1 MPTDRSESFRTL
13 LVWALALF
21 ALTSIAGLGV
31 RPLAVPD
38 EARYGAIASEMVE
51 RQDWIALRLGGFHW
65 LEKPPLAIWG
75 IAASTSALGENAF
88 AIRLPSVIGML
99 LGALAAGWV
108 AARATRKPELLA
120 ATVAVQA
127 TMVGPLIFG
136 TVAITD
142 GAFAGTLALTMAAWF
157 GACTSR
163 GGARIGWLVA
173 AGAGAGLAF
182 LCKGFLAFAIPAA
195 VGATHMLWQRRWREL
210 LVLPWIP
217 IAVAGLVVTPW
228 AIAIHQREPR
238 FWQFFIEYVHLKRAL
253 RPDGIHHPE
262 PWWLYLAILP
272 LLGLCWTLLW
282 PKAVTSLRSA
292 GVATEGIRF
301 CVAWLVVPLAIL
313 SASSGKLPTYTLPLF
328 PPLSALIAIGL
339 IRAHEDGRIRL
350 GVPERAARGLLLLA
364 ALLALVF
371 ALTGTAWTLIPDLW
385 RESAS
390 ARWSIVAIAL
400 FAWTWIDRWS
410 WKAPNSA
417 RWLLRT
423 AAAPALMLASIPWL
437 FPNAIVRGTR
447 NPWPLLRMA
456 HEELSTAD
464 CVISTSPLAHAGIWD
479 TRRRDLLVTG
489 WPGEFDG
496 GMQPAEDLARMIPT
510 DQLAGTITK
519 RLAAAPGTRV
529 ALLAPSIDGT
539 IDAVKGLPAPT
550 QRIEDDGVTVLVWT
564 AP

>member
-1 MPTDRSESFRTL
+1 MPTDRIESSRAPL
-13 LVWALALF
+13 AWALALF
-21 ALTSIAGLGV
+21 VLTSIVGLGV

-75 IAASTSALGENAF
+75 IAASTSVLGENAF

-108 AARATRKPELLA
+108 AARATRRPELLA

-157 GACTSR
+157 GACTTR
-163 GGARIGWLVA
+163 GGARIAWLVA
-173 AGAGAGLAF
+173 AGVGAGLAF

-195 VGATHMLWQRRWREL
+195 VGATHLLWQRRWREL
-210 LVLPWIP
+210 LALPWIP
-217 IAVAGLVVTPW
+217 IVVAGLVVTPW
-228 AIAIHQREPR
+228 ALSIHAREPR

-282 PKAVTSLRSA
+282 PKAVASLRSA
-292 GVATEGIRF
+292 GAAADGIRF

-328 PPLSALIAIGL
+328 PPMSALIAIGL
-339 IRAHEDGRIRL
+339 VRAHETGRITV
-350 GVPERAARGLLLLA
+350 GIPERLARGLLLLVALA
-364 ALLALVF
+364 ALLLAF
-371 ALTGTAWTLIPDLW
+371 IGTRSTPIPELWTTA
-385 RESAS
+385 AS
-390 ARWSIVAIAL
+390 ARWIVVSVAL
-400 FAWTWIDRWS
+400 AVWAWIDRWS
-410 WKAPNSA
+410 WRAIDSTG
-417 RWLLRT
+417 WLLRT
-423 AAAPALMLASIPWL
+423 AAAPALMLACMPWL
-437 FPNAIVRGTR
+437 FPDAIVRGTR
-447 NPWPLLRMA
+447 NPWTLLRSADARLM
-456 HEELSTAD
+456 SAD
-464 CVISTSPLAHAGIWD
+464 CVISTSPLAHAAIWS
-479 TRRRDLLVTG
+479 TRRRDILVTG

-496 GMQPAEDLARMIPT
+496 GMQPDEDMARLIPT
-510 DQLAGTITK
+510 DALARTIEQ
-519 RLAAAPGTRV
+519 RLARAPGTSV

-539 IDAVKGLPAPT
+539 TEAVKGLPAPT
-550 QRIEDDGVTVLVWT
+550 ERIEHDGLTVLVWT

>member
-1 MPTDRSESFRTL
+1 
-13 LVWALALF
+13 VWALALF
-21 ALTSIAGLGV
+21 VLTSIAGLGV

-75 IAASTSALGENAF
+75 IAASTTMLGEIAF
-88 AIRLPSVIGML
+88 AIRLPSVLGML

-108 AARATRKPELLA
+108 AARSTRRPELLA
-120 ATVAVQA
+120 TTVAVHA
-127 TMVGPLIFG
+127 TMVGPIVFG

-142 GAFAGTLALTMAAWF
+142 GAFAGMVSLTMAAWF
-157 GACTSR
+157 GACSSR
-163 GGARIGWLVA
+163 GGARIGWLA
-173 AGAGAGLAF
+173 TAGAAAGLAF
-182 LCKGFLAFAIPAA
+182 LCKGFLALAIPAA
-195 VGATHMLWQRRWREL
+195 VGCTHLLWQRRVRDL

-217 IAVAGLVVTPW
+217 IVVAGLVVLPW
-228 AIAIHQREPR
+228 ALEIHRREPQ
-238 FWQFFIEYVHLKRAL
+238 FWRFFIEYVHLKRAL

-282 PKAVTSLRSA
+282 PKAAASLRAA
-292 GVATEGIRF
+292 GVATDGVRF

-339 IRAHEDGRIRL
+339 IRAHEEGRIRL

-371 ALTGTAWTLIPDLW
+371 ALTGTAWTPIPDLW

-400 FAWTWIDRWS
+400 FAWAWVDRWS

-423 AAAPALMLASIPWL
+423 AAARALMLASIPWS

-447 NPWPLLRMA
+447 NPGPLLRMA

-464 CVISTSPLAHAGIWD
+464 CVISTSPLAHATIWD

-496 GMQPAEDLARMIPT
+496 GMQPAEDLVRMIPT

-539 IDAVKGLPAPT
+539 IDAVKGLRAPDR
-550 QRIEDDGVTVLVWT
+550 RIEDDGVTVLVWT

>member
-1 MPTDRSESFRTL
+1 MLDSMSKSSRPL
-13 LVWALALF
+13 LAWALALF
-21 ALTSIAGLGV
+21 VLTSIAGLGV

-75 IAASTSALGENAF
+75 IAACTTALGENAF
-88 AIRLPSVIGML
+88 AIRLPSVLGML

-120 ATVAVQA
+120 ATIAVQA

-142 GAFAGTLALTMAAWF
+142 GAFAGMLSLTMAAWF
-157 GACTSR
+157 GACTTRGSR
-163 GGARIGWLVA
+163 RIGWLVT
-173 AGAGAGLAF
+173 AGVAAGLAF

-195 VGATHMLWQRRWREL
+195 VGAAHLLWQRRWREL

-217 IAVAGLVVTPW
+217 IVFAGLVVTPW

-272 LLGLCWTLLW
+272 PLGLFWSLLW
-282 PKAVTSLRSA
+282 PKAAVALRSA
-292 GVATEGIRF
+292 GAATDGIRF
-301 CVAWLVVPLAIL
+301 CIAWLVLPMVIL

-339 IRAHEDGRIRL
+339 MRAHEQGRITV
-350 GVPERAARGLLLLA
+350 GIPERVARGLLMLA
-364 ALLALVF
+364 ALA
-371 ALTGTAWTLIPDLW
+371 ALTLAVTGTKPTPIPELW
-385 RESAS
+385 NNAPA
-390 ARWSIVAIAL
+390 ARWIVVSVAL
-400 FAWTWIDRWS
+400 AAWAWVDRWS
-410 WKAPNSA
+410 WSA
-417 RWLLRT
+417 RDSAGWLLRT
-423 AAAPALMLASIPWL
+423 AAAPALALACVPWL
-437 FPNAIVRGTR
+437 FPDAIVRGTR
-447 NPWPLLRMA
+447 NPWALLSKA
-456 HEELSTAD
+456 HAQLASAD
-464 CVISTSPLAHAGIWD
+464 CVISTSPLAHAAIWS
-479 TRRRDLLVTG
+479 TRRRDIMVTG

-496 GMQPAEDLARMIPT
+496 GMQPDEDTARLIPT
-510 DQLAGTITK
+510 D
-519 RLAAAPGTRV
+519 RLAQTIEQRLAQSRGESV
-529 ALLAPSIDGT
+529 ALLAPSVDGT
-539 IDAVKGLPAPT
+539 IDAVRGLPEPN
-550 QRIEDDGVTVLVWT
+550 RRFEHDGVTVLVWT

>member
-1 MPTDRSESFRTL
+1 MSRDASSSSRAL
-13 LVWALALF
+13 LAWALVLF
-21 ALTSIAGLGV
+21 MLTSLVGLGV

-38 EARYGAIASEMVE
+38 EARYGAIASEMIE

-75 IAASTSALGENAF
+75 IAGSSMLLGENAF
-88 AIRLPSVIGML
+88 AIRLPSVLGML
-99 LGALAAGWV
+99 AGAMAAGWV

-127 TMVGPLIFG
+127 TMVGPIVFG

-142 GAFAGTLALTMAAWF
+142 GAFAGMVSLTMAAWF

-163 GGARIGWLVA
+163 GGPRIGWLVA
-173 AGAGAGLAF
+173 AGAAAGLAF
-182 LCKGFLAFAIPAA
+182 LCKGFLALAIPAA
-195 VGATHMLWQRRWREL
+195 VGCTHLLWQRRVRDL

-217 IAVAGLVVTPW
+217 IVVAGLVVLPW
-228 AIAIHQREPR
+228 ALEIHRREPR
-238 FWQFFIEYVHLKRAL
+238 FWQFFVEYVHLKRAL

-282 PKAVTSLRSA
+282 PKAAACLRSA
-292 GVATEGIRF
+292 GVATDGVRF
-301 CVAWLVVPLAIL
+301 CLGWLVVPLAIL

-339 IRAHEDGRIRL
+339 IRAYEDGRIRL
-350 GVPERAARGLLLLA
+350 GVPERTARGLLLLA
-364 ALLALVF
+364 ALAALMF
-371 ALTGTAWTLIPDLW
+371 AFTGTARTPIPDLW

-390 ARWSIVAIAL
+390 ARWFIVSIAL
-400 FAWTWIDRWS
+400 FAWAWVDRWS
-410 WKAPNSA
+410 WKARTSGG
-417 RWLLRT
+417 WLLRT
-423 AAAPALMLASIPWL
+423 AAAPALMLACIPWL

-447 NPWPLLRMA
+447 NPWPLLGMA
-456 HEELSTAD
+456 HEELVAAN
-464 CVISTSPLAHAGIWD
+464 CVISTSPLAHAAIWD

-496 GMQPAEDLARMIPT
+496 GMQPAEDLVRMVPT
-510 DQLAGTITK
+510 DQLASVITK
-519 RLAAAPGTRV
+519 RLAAAPGTTV
-529 ALLAPSIDGT
+529 ALLTPSADGA
-539 IDAVKGLPAPT
+539 IDAVQGLPSPT
-550 QRIEDDGVTVLVWT
+550 RRIEDDGVTVLVWT

>member
-1 MPTDRSESFRTL
+1 MLDSMSKSSRPL
-13 LVWALALF
+13 LAWALALF
-21 ALTSIAGLGV
+21 VLTSIAGLGV

-75 IAASTSALGENAF
+75 IAGSTLALGENAF

-142 GAFAGTLALTMAAWF
+142 GAFAGTLALTMAAWY

-173 AGAGAGLAF
+173 AGVGAGLAF

-282 PKAVTSLRSA
+282 PKAVASLRSA
-292 GVATEGIRF
+292 GAATEGIRF
-301 CVAWLVVPLAIL
+301 CIAWLVVPLAIL

-339 IRAHEDGRIRL
+339 VRAHQHGRITV
-350 GVPERAARGLLLLA
+350 GVPERVARGLLLLA
-364 ALLALVF
+364 ALA
-371 ALTGTAWTLIPDLW
+371 ALTLAVTGTKPTPIPELWTSAASTRWIVVSVALAAW
-385 RESAS
+385 A
-390 ARWSIVAIAL
+390 
-400 FAWTWIDRWS
+400 WIDRWS
-410 WKAPNSA
+410 WKATDSA
-417 RWLLRT
+417 SWLLRT
-423 AAAPALMLASIPWL
+423 AAAPALMLASVPWL
-437 FPNAIVRGTR
+437 FPDAIVRGTR
-447 NPWPLLRMA
+447 NPWTLLERA
-456 HEELSTAD
+456 HAQLASAE
-464 CVISTSPLAHAGIWD
+464 CVISTSPLAHAAIWS
-479 TRRRDLLVTG
+479 TRRRDILVTG

-496 GMQPAEDLARMIPT
+496 GMQPDEDMVRLIPT
-510 DQLAGTITK
+510 D
-519 RLAAAPGTRV
+519 RLAQTIEQRLAQSRGASV
-529 ALLAPSIDGT
+529 ALLTPSIDGT
-539 IDAVKGLPAPT
+539 TDAVKGLPAPT
-550 QRIEDDGVTVLVWT
+550 QRIEHDGVTVLVWT
-564 AP
+564 TP